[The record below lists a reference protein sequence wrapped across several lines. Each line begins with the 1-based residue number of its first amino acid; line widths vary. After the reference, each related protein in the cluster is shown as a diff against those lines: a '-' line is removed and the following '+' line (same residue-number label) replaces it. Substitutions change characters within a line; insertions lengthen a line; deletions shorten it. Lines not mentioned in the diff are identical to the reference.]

1 MVQMEQRQ
9 RTSIQLKEDI
19 ENIRIGFI
27 CIEGKTYD
35 ISPAITACILDML
48 NEIDELEKLLKN
60 GKNLEKVG
68 LLIFLNN

>member
-1 MVQMEQRQ
+1 MAQVEQRQ

-19 ENIRIGFI
+19 ENISVGFI

-48 NEIDELEKLLKN
+48 NEIDELEKLLY
-60 GKNLEKVG
+60 NLKYSD
-68 LLIFLNN
+68 NAARS

>member
-19 ENIRIGFI
+19 DNIRVGFI

-48 NEIDELEKLLKN
+48 NEIDELEQL
-60 GKNLEKVG
+60 
-68 LLIFLNN
+68 LNNLKYSENVARS

>member
-1 MVQMEQRQ
+1 MAQVEQRQ

-19 ENIRIGFI
+19 ENIRVGFI

-48 NEIDELEKLLKN
+48 NEIDELEKLLY
-60 GKNLEKVG
+60 NLKYSENVARS
-68 LLIFLNN
+68 

>member
-19 ENIRIGFI
+19 DNIRIGFI
-27 CIEGKTYD
+27 CNEGKTYD

-48 NEIDELEKLLKN
+48 NEIDELEQL
-60 GKNLEKVG
+60 
-68 LLIFLNN
+68 LNNLKYSENVARS